1 MNCQDQEVV
10 FVELEEQIIK
20 WSSMV
25 GDLPVLLA
33 SFHRSREAYTSA
45 ITHTA

>member
-1 MNCQDQEVV
+1 MNCQDEEVV
-10 FVELEEQIIK
+10 FEELEEQVIK

-33 SFHRSREAYTSA
+33 SFHRSKESYTSA
-45 ITHTA
+45 ITRTP

>member
-10 FVELEEQIIK
+10 FDKLEEIVLK

-25 GDLPVLLA
+25 GNLPVLLA
-33 SFHRSREAYTSA
+33 SFHRSKEAYTSNN
-45 ITHTA
+45 THA